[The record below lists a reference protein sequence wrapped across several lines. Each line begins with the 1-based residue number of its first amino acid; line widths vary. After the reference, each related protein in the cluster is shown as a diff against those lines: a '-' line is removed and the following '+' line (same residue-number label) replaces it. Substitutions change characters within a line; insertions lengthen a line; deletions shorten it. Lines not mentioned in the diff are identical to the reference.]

1 MPVISTGGGAF
12 AAVAERP
19 LYWLLLLPVLY
30 LSCPEGICVFSG
42 RPWQYYDRMQE
53 GTNIILLAPDLMD
66 TFPDSDS
73 VNEALRSLKAI
84 ATRTAHRA

>member
-1 MPVISTGGGAF
+1 MKNSN
-12 AAVAERP
+12 AALEFDSVDADPLAPRP
-19 LYWLLLLPVLY
+19 LD
-30 LSCPEGICVFSG
+30 LSKAVRGK
-42 RPWQYYDRMQE
+42 YYDRMQE

-84 ATRTAHRA
+84 AARTARRP

>member
-1 MPVISTGGGAF
+1 MKDSN
-12 AAVAERP
+12 AALELDNAEADPLESRP
-19 LYWLLLLPVLY
+19 LD
-30 LSCPEGICVFSG
+30 LSKAVRGK
-42 RPWQYYDRMQE
+42 YYDRMQE

-84 ATRTAHRA
+84 ATRTAGRA